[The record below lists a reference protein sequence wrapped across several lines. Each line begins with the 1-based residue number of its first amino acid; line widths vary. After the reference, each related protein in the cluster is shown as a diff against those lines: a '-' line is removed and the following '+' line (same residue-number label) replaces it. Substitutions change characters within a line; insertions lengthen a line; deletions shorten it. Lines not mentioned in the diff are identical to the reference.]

1 MAQNV
6 SCQLEALTAV
16 PAAGG
21 RIVDVAAGV
30 AALIL
35 LYRAFVVIYRLFFSP
50 LAKFPGPK
58 LAAASSWYE
67 AFFDL
72 RSKNFPDVLSS
83 LHDKYGM
90 YIFTAAETLRLTG
103 FQVPS
108 SALIQRSFLLE
119 TQNTITNCML
129 WAGNEGQI

>member
-72 RSKNFPDVLSS
+72 RSKNFPDVLSG
-83 LHDKYGM
+83 LHDKYGI

-108 SALIQRSFLLE
+108 SA
-119 TQNTITNCML
+119 
-129 WAGNEGQI
+129 